1 MKNYYNYK
9 NQRGVALVELAIVL
23 PMLLLL
29 FIAFLAAIRVFT
41 TYNAVGNI
49 ARVGTLWASSK
60 IPVNGKNLDCSSI
73 KSNSDYTSNS
83 SITDYNDCVKLAVAK
98 MNEVAKKYEG
108 KLLDNEIHYDIDIN
122 DNDGVGPCFVTVEA
136 WVKYKDP
143 IFGQNVDFGMGA
155 GFTSYNSEGDAKIS
169 FTAKAYRGEKCKSD
183 E

>member
-9 NQRGVALVELAIVL
+9 NQRGVALVELAVVL

-60 IPVNGKNLDCSSI
+60 IGKNLDCSSS

-83 SITDYNDCVKLAVAK
+83 SITNYNDCVKLAVAK

-122 DNDGVGPCFVTVEA
+122 DNDGAGPCFVTVEA

>member
-9 NQRGVALVELAIVL
+9 NQRGVALVELAVVL

-41 TYNAVGNI
+41 TYNFVGTI
-49 ARVGTLWASSK
+49 ARVRTLWATSK
-60 IPVNGKNLDCSSI
+60 TGRNLDFFSSQ
-73 KSNSDYTSNS
+73 SNSDYTSNS

-122 DNDGVGPCFVTVEA
+122 DNDGAGPCFVTVEA

-143 IFGQNVDFGMGA
+143 IFGQNVAFGMGA